1 MRALELCKL
10 IRSVQ
15 SLNLALKYTMRCG
28 NTSLADKISEI
39 IENETTTVDELEPV
53 YSNIFSGPSSSN
65 KLVDNCL

>member
-28 NTSLADKISEI
+28 NTSLSDKISEL
-39 IENETTTVDELEPV
+39 IENETNAIDESEPV
-53 YSNIFSGPSSSN
+53 YSAILSHPSTSN
-65 KLVDNCL
+65 K